1 MRLAGIILAGGR
13 SSRMGEGRNKA
24 LLPLA
29 GETLLARALARLAP
43 QVDRIALSANGPATL
58 YGATGVDIVPD
69 ADDSRSGPLAGILA
83 GLRWVQALDLP
94 PDAPC
99 EAPFEAMVSVA
110 VDTPFFPEDLAARLA
125 AASEGG
131 RMIAVAAAAGAR
143 HPTAALWP
151 LAIADALARY
161 LADGERRAGAFIA
174 RHPHVA
180 VDFPAHGGRDPF
192 FNVNTPADL
201 AEAEEIL
208 RGQAP
213 VSSN

>member
-13 SSRMGEGRNKA
+13 SSRMGEGGDKA

-43 QVDRIALSANGPATL
+43 QVDRIALSANRPASL
-58 YGATGVDIVPD
+58 YGSAGVDIVPD

-83 GLRWVQALDLP
+83 GLRWAQALDVP

-99 EAPFEAMVSVA
+99 EAMVSVA